1 MENKDE
7 VLQDEGLDD
16 DLDDIE
22 EIDADDEEVE
32 DKEEEVEGQ
41 GKDDGKAKDPKQEP
55 NQQKHKQSAGER
67 KAQAEA
73 RRKREEKARKEAED
87 KAYQKGVIQGLGGIN
102 PYTNEKIVD
111 DIDYELYK
119 EMKEAEEKG
128 FDPTDTVELNKYR
141 KTVKQ
146 EEAKQREAE
155 EKSKLNMTNDI
166 EEFQTTH
173 KDVNI
178 KELLADEKFA
188 KFAEDMLGIMS
199 LNKIYDKYTSFSK
212 EAEEKAK
219 EIALK
224 SKARESASE
233 GSLEGN
239 GGEDLYTLDQIKKMS
254 REEIDKNFDKVQRSM
269 EKHYR

>member
-22 EIDADDEEVE
+22 EIDADDDEAEEKGE
-32 DKEEEVEGQ
+32 GEGQ
-41 GKDDGKAKDPKQEP
+41 GQDDDKAKNPEQEP
-55 NQQKHKQSAGER
+55 KPQKHKQSAGER

-155 EKSKLNMTNDI
+155 EKSKLNMTKDI

-173 KDVNI
+173 KDINI
-178 KELLADEKFA
+178 QELLADEKFA
-188 KFAEDMLGIMS
+188 KFADDLIGTTS
-199 LNKIYDKYTSFSK
+199 LNKIYDKYTWLSK